1 MSIKILMPALSPTME
16 KGNLKRWLKEEG
28 DSVKSGDVLAEI
40 ETDKATMEVEAVDD
54 GVLAKILVPG
64 GTDDVPVNKE
74 IALIAEEGEDPKV
87 LASNAPA
94 ATQSASAVTRVSPVV
109 VASASHGEARAPP
122 TTRPEA
128 QGNDRLFASPLA
140 RRIASESGL
149 DLAKVT
155 GSGPHGRIVERD
167 VKAALTTPSASVLAF
182 APPRAPTAPASVAPL
197 SEATI
202 KQYFAPDSY
211 VEIPHDMM
219 RKTIARRLVEAVNTI
234 PHFYLSVDCEIDALL
249 KLRGEINKAAPKAK
263 DGAPAYKISVNDMI
277 IKALALALVAVPKAN
292 VTFTENAML
301 QHRHADV
308 AVAVALPDGLITPVM
323 RRADVLPLSTITH
336 AMRDFTAR
344 AKQRKLTPEEYQGG
358 VSAVSNL
365 GMYGIKEFAAVINPP
380 QSSMLAIGIG
390 EERAIVKNGAIVAA
404 TMMSATMSFDHRA
417 IDGATGA
424 ELVAA
429 FKRSIENPLTILV
442 M

>member
-16 KGNLKRWLKEEG
+16 KGNLKRWLKKEG
-28 DSVKSGDVLAEI
+28 DNVKSGDVLAEI
-40 ETDKATMEVEAVDD
+40 ETDKATMEIEVVDD
-54 GVLAKILVPG
+54 GVLAKILVPAG
-64 GTDDVPVNKE
+64 SDDVPVNKE
-74 IALIAEEGEDPKV
+74 IALIAEEGEDPEA

-94 ATQSASAVTRVSPVV
+94 AVHSASAVTQVAPAVM
-109 VASASHGEARAPP
+109 ASASHGVGAPARPAAN
-122 TTRPEA
+122 PEPE
-128 QGNDRLFASPLA
+128 GETRLFASPLA
-140 RRIASESGL
+140 RRIANESGL
-149 DLAKVT
+149 DLAKVM

-167 VKAALTTPSASVLAF
+167 AKAALARQVPVLAF
-182 APPRAPTAPASVAPL
+182 APPRGQSAPVAL
-197 SEATI
+197 SDAAI

-234 PHFYLSVDCEIDALL
+234 PHFYLTVDCEIDALL
-249 KLRGEINKAAPKAK
+249 KLRGEINKAALKASN
-263 DGAPAYKISVNDMI
+263 GTPAYKISVNDMI

-308 AVAVALPDGLITPVM
+308 AVAVALPDGLITPVV
-323 RRADVLPLSTITH
+323 RQADILPLSAIAN
-336 AMRDFTAR
+336 AMRDFAAR
-344 AKQRKLTPEEYQGG
+344 AKERKLTPEEYQGG

-380 QSSMLAIGIG
+380 QSSILAIGMG
-390 EERAIVKNGAIVAA
+390 EERAIVKKGAIVVA

-424 ELVAA
+424 EFVAA
-429 FKRSIENPLTILV
+429 FKRAIENPLTILV